1 MNGGTAIANAT
12 RPKIMPV
19 MERYVSTVKCMAMPR
34 MAPKL
39 EHRPVRATLN
49 LRGNHSD
56 KHGPFHWSRL
66 RADPISPCMN
76 QTDRVKTRIL
86 PENDSPGENLRAR
99 RAPRSLKMDQNR
111 PKFKGDRSIERVSSR
126 VKIRWFFQAKIRCK
140 TDCSLSV

>member
-49 LRGNHSD
+49 LRGNHSENQRKIHEIAPAD
-56 KHGPFHWSRL
+56 MVLGRQHLRRRCVGGPAPSGVVDLILWPQI
-66 RADPISPCMN
+66 RAGVAMAVEAELHR
-76 QTDRVKTRIL
+76 QGFGLVAERHLAHLAVTARAAHTL
-86 PENDSPGENLRAR
+86 GE
-99 RAPRSLKMDQNR
+99 
-111 PKFKGDRSIERVSSR
+111 
-126 VKIRWFFQAKIRCK
+126 
-140 TDCSLSV
+140 